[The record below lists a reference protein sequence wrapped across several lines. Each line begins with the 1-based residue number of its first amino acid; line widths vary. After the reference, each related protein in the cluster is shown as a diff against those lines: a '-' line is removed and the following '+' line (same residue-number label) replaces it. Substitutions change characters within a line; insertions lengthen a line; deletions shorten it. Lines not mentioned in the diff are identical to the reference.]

1 MKIRQFLT
9 MVPQAVQRWAAIIVN
24 CAVLIALIMGYVI
37 ARHHD
42 VVRTMLLCGLAGLV
56 FGMFIAVWLL
66 CLGFVY
72 VDARRRAM
80 RPALW
85 VAVVALIPHLIGFLL
100 YFVLRQPIAA
110 TCAQCGQMIG
120 MYQRFCSWCGSP
132 QSSPAPGE
140 PPSAA
145 ANQFQSAG
153 Q

>member
-24 CAVLIALIMGYVI
+24 CTALIGLSMGYVM
-37 ARHHD
+37 AGHHE
-42 VVRTMLLCGLAGLV
+42 VLRTMLLCAGAGLL
-56 FGMFIAVWLL
+56 FGSFIAVWLL

-72 VDARRRAM
+72 VDAQQRAM

-85 VAVVALIPHLIGFLL
+85 VAVAALVPHLLGFLL

-110 TCAQCGQMIG
+110 TCTHCGQMIG

-132 QSSPAPGE
+132 QGSPVPE
-140 PPSAA
+140 EQPPA